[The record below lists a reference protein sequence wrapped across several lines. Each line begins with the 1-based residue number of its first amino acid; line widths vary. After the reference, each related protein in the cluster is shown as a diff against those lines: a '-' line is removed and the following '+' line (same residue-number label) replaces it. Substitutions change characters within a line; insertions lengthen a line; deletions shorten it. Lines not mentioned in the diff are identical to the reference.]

1 VARRRNDETP
11 RIDPLVLPEL
21 VAGDPAELVG
31 GAHRDGERF
40 EHVRLDVDDLA
51 GLVLDGCEVHD
62 GLGDDVRI
70 DRGRLLESVLDRLN
84 VTTLSAKGATWRD
97 VRLTGSRIGA
107 AEWFDSEWRSVEVI
121 GCRVGYLNLAG
132 SRLQDVRFTDCV
144 LDELDLRAAEVR
156 RAAFDGCRIGTLSV
170 AEARLEHVDLTGA
183 ELVGVDRAD
192 GLRGAVLD
200 EAQLTTLTPLLADAL
215 GIRIAGR
222 R

>member
-132 SRLQDVRFTDCV
+132 SRLQDVRFIDCV

-156 RAAFDGCRIGTLSV
+156 RAALDGCRIGTLSV

-183 ELVGVDRAD
+183 ELAGVDRAD

-200 EAQLTTLTPLLADAL
+200 EAQLTTLAPLLADVL